1 MVDPGTVARLSL
13 FAGLDAPQLQAVAA
27 ALDEASFPRGA
38 RVIREGF
45 EGESFYVIT
54 DGEASV
60 QIDGQERARLHPG
73 DFFGEVSILTGG
85 ATAAD
90 VVAVTEELRC
100 AVLPGTELVP
110 LLIAYPELAVQ
121 MLATSARRL
130 RSANL
135 WSG

>member
-1 MVDPGTVARLSL
+1 MLARLSL
-13 FAGLDAPQLQAVAA
+13 FASLAAPQLEAVAA
-27 ALDEASFPRGA
+27 VLEDASFPRGA
-38 RVIREGF
+38 RVIRQGF
-45 EGESFYVIT
+45 EGEAFYVIT
-54 DGEASV
+54 DGEAAV

-90 VVAVTEELRC
+90 VVAATDELRC
-100 AVLPGTELVP
+100 AVLAGAELVP
-110 LLIAYPELAVQ
+110 LLTARPEVAVQ
-121 MLATSARRL
+121 MLRTSARRL

>member
-1 MVDPGTVARLSL
+1 MVDPGTLARLSL
-13 FAGLDAPQLQAVAA
+13 FAGLAAPQLEAVAA
-27 ALDEASFPRGA
+27 VLDDASFPRGA

-54 DGEASV
+54 DGEAAV

-73 DFFGEVSILTGG
+73 DFFGEVSILTGD

-90 VVAVTEELRC
+90 VVAETEELRC
-100 AVLPGTELVP
+100 AVLPGAELVP
-110 LLIAYPELAVQ
+110 MLRAHPELAVQ
-121 MLATSARRL
+121 MLRTSAHRL

-135 WSG
+135 WSS